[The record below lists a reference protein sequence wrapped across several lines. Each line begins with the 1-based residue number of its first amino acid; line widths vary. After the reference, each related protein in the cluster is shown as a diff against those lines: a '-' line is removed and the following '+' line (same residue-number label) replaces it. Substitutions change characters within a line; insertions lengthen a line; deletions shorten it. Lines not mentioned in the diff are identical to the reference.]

1 MKKIK
6 ELFGKY
12 PVAANSS
19 SYFAATFVGTG
30 SVATMFSRP
39 IEEAIFMSVIMA
51 VTGGVVGWVKAVDK
65 DNESE

>member
-6 ELFGKY
+6 ELVGKY
-12 PVAANSS
+12 PVTASSS

-30 SVATMFSRP
+30 TVATMFNRP

-51 VTGGVVGWVKAVDK
+51 VTGGVVGWVKTVDK
-65 DNESE
+65 TNESE

>member
-12 PVAANSS
+12 PVTANCT
-19 SYFAATFVGTG
+19 SYFTATFVGTG
-30 SVATMFSRP
+30 AVATVFSRP
-39 IEEAIFMSVIMA
+39 IEEAIFISVITA
-51 VTGGVVGWVKAVDK
+51 FTGGVVGWVKAVDK